1 MYCKACCKAFF
12 FLFTYIFIFVRL
24 KVMIGGIK
32 MEKNNKGLI
41 ILVVILIIMVLSLG
55 GYIVYDKLIDNNKN
69 DVVDKT
75 DDKVD
80 NNEDDN
86 KVVQDTKE
94 ESILG
99 DYFGTKIIN
108 IDQTHITTE
117 VSMRLIDEN
126 NAMLKVSIPEVDVS
140 TYLGTY
146 TKMEDGTL
154 NFSFNKIIWNSGE
167 VTALTPVKN
176 ISLKENNKEYTYE
189 MKNSLTSS
197 SDTVLLSKTTS
208 SEVKKDLDDAYQTL
222 NNN

>member
-1 MYCKACCKAFF
+1 M
-12 FLFTYIFIFVRL
+12 
-24 KVMIGGIK
+24 G
-32 MEKNNKGLI
+32 KNNKGLI

-55 GYIVYDKLIDNNKN
+55 GYIVYDKFIDNNKN
-69 DVVDKT
+69 NVVDKT
-75 DDKVD
+75 NDKVD

-86 KVVQDTKE
+86 KIVQDTKE

-99 DYFGTKIIN
+99 DYVGTKLIN
-108 IDQTHITTE
+108 IDGTNITTE

-146 TKMEDGTL
+146 TKTEDGTL

-189 MKNSLTSS
+189 LKNSLTSS

-208 SEVKKDLDDAYQTL
+208 SELKKDLDNAYQTL

>member
-1 MYCKACCKAFF
+1 
-12 FLFTYIFIFVRL
+12 
-24 KVMIGGIK
+24 

-146 TKMEDGTL
+146 TKTEDGTL

-189 MKNSLTSS
+189 LKNSLTSS

-208 SEVKKDLDDAYQTL
+208 SEVKKDLDNVYQTL

>member
-1 MYCKACCKAFF
+1 
-12 FLFTYIFIFVRL
+12 
-24 KVMIGGIK
+24 
-32 MEKNNKGLI
+32 MERKNNKGLI

-55 GYIVYDKLIDNNKN
+55 GYIVYDKFIDINKN
-69 DVVDKT
+69 NVVDKT
-75 DDKVD
+75 DD
-80 NNEDDN
+80 NEDDN

-94 ESILG
+94 ESVLG
-99 DYFGTKIIN
+99 DYVGTKLIN
-108 IDQTHITTE
+108 IDGTNITTE

-208 SEVKKDLDDAYQTL
+208 SEVKKDLDNAYQTL

>member
-1 MYCKACCKAFF
+1 
-12 FLFTYIFIFVRL
+12 
-24 KVMIGGIK
+24 

-55 GYIVYDKLIDNNKN
+55 GYIIYDKFIDNNKN
-69 DVVDKT
+69 NVVDKT
-75 DDKVD
+75 NDKVD
-80 NNEDDN
+80 NSEVDNEDDN

-99 DYFGTKIIN
+99 DYVGTKLIN
-108 IDQTHITTE
+108 IDGTNITTE

-146 TKMEDGTL
+146 TKTEDGTL

-189 MKNSLTSS
+189 LKNSLTSS
-197 SDTVLLSKTTS
+197 SDIVLLSKTTS
-208 SEVKKDLDDAYQTL
+208 SEVKKDLDNAYQTL

>member
-1 MYCKACCKAFF
+1 
-12 FLFTYIFIFVRL
+12 
-24 KVMIGGIK
+24 

-55 GYIVYDKLIDNNKN
+55 GYIIYDKFIDNNKN
-69 DVVDKT
+69 NVVDKA

-80 NNEDDN
+80 NSEVDNEDDN

-99 DYFGTKIIN
+99 DYVGTKLIN
-108 IDQTHITTE
+108 IDGTNITTE

-126 NAMLKVSIPEVDVS
+126 NAMLKVFIPEVDVS

-146 TKMEDGTL
+146 TKTEDGTL

-189 MKNSLTSS
+189 LKNSLTSS

-208 SEVKKDLDDAYQTL
+208 SEVKKDLDNAYQTL

>member
-1 MYCKACCKAFF
+1 
-12 FLFTYIFIFVRL
+12 
-24 KVMIGGIK
+24 
-32 MEKNNKGLI
+32 MERKNNKGLI
-41 ILVVILIIMVLSLG
+41 ILVAILIIMVLSLG
-55 GYIVYDKLIDNNKN
+55 GYIVYYKFIDNNKN

-75 DDKVD
+75 YDK
-80 NNEDDN
+80 EDDN

-99 DYFGTKIIN
+99 DYVGTKLIN
-108 IDQTHITTE
+108 IDGTNITTE

-126 NAMLKVSIPEVDVS
+126 NAMLKVFIPEVDIS
-140 TYLGTY
+140 TYFGTY

-154 NFSFNKIIWNSGE
+154 SFSFDKIIWNSGE
-167 VTALTPVKN
+167 VSDLTPVKN
-176 ISLKENNKEYTYE
+176 ISLKENNKEYNYE

-208 SEVKKDLDDAYQTL
+208 SEVKKDLDNSYQIL

>member
-1 MYCKACCKAFF
+1 M
-12 FLFTYIFIFVRL
+12 
-24 KVMIGGIK
+24 G
-32 MEKNNKGLI
+32 KNNKGLI

-55 GYIVYDKLIDNNKN
+55 GYIVYDKFIDNNKN
-69 DVVDKT
+69 NVVDKT
-75 DDKVD
+75 NDKVD
-80 NNEDDN
+80 NSEVDNEDDN
-86 KVVQDTKE
+86 KIVQDTKE

-99 DYFGTKIIN
+99 DYVGTKLIN
-108 IDQTHITTE
+108 IDGTNITTE

-146 TKMEDGTL
+146 NKMEDGTL

-189 MKNSLTSS
+189 LKNSLTSS

-208 SEVKKDLDDAYQTL
+208 SEVKKDLDNAYQTL

>member
-1 MYCKACCKAFF
+1 M
-12 FLFTYIFIFVRL
+12 
-24 KVMIGGIK
+24 G
-32 MEKNNKGLI
+32 KNNKGLI

-55 GYIVYDKLIDNNKN
+55 GYIIYDKFIDNNKN
-69 DVVDKT
+69 NVVDKT

-80 NNEDDN
+80 NSEAGNEDDN

-94 ESILG
+94 ESMLG
-99 DYFGTKIIN
+99 DYVGTKLIN
-108 IDQTHITTE
+108 IDGTNITTE

-146 TKMEDGTL
+146 TKTEDGTL

-176 ISLKENNKEYTYE
+176 ISLKENNKKYTYE
-189 MKNSLTSS
+189 LKNSLTSS

-208 SEVKKDLDDAYQTL
+208 SEVKKDLDNAYQTL

>member
-1 MYCKACCKAFF
+1 
-12 FLFTYIFIFVRL
+12 
-24 KVMIGGIK
+24 

-80 NNEDDN
+80 NSEAGNEDDN

-94 ESILG
+94 ESVLG
-99 DYFGTKIIN
+99 DYVGTKLTN
-108 IDQTHITTE
+108 IDGTNITTE

-126 NAMLKVSIPEVDVS
+126 NAMLKVSISEVDVS

>member
-1 MYCKACCKAFF
+1 
-12 FLFTYIFIFVRL
+12 
-24 KVMIGGIK
+24 

-55 GYIVYDKLIDNNKN
+55 GYIVYDKFIDINKN
-69 DVVDKT
+69 NVVDKT

-80 NNEDDN
+80 NSEVDNEDDN

-94 ESILG
+94 ESVLG
-99 DYFGTKIIN
+99 DYVGTKLIN
-108 IDQTHITTE
+108 IDGTNITTE

-146 TKMEDGTL
+146 TKTEDGTL

-189 MKNSLTSS
+189 LKNSLTSS

-208 SEVKKDLDDAYQTL
+208 SEVKKDLDNAYQTL

>member
-1 MYCKACCKAFF
+1 
-12 FLFTYIFIFVRL
+12 
-24 KVMIGGIK
+24 

-41 ILVVILIIMVLSLG
+41 ILVVILIIIVLSLG
-55 GYIVYDKLIDNNKN
+55 GYIVYDKFIDNNKN
-69 DVVDKT
+69 NVVDKT
-75 DDKVD
+75 NDKVD
-80 NNEDDN
+80 NSEIDNEDDN

-99 DYFGTKIIN
+99 DYVGTKLIN
-108 IDQTHITTE
+108 IDGTNIITE

>member
-1 MYCKACCKAFF
+1 
-12 FLFTYIFIFVRL
+12 
-24 KVMIGGIK
+24 

-55 GYIVYDKLIDNNKN
+55 GYIVYDKFIDNNKN
-69 DVVDKT
+69 NV
-75 DDKVD
+75 VD

-99 DYFGTKIIN
+99 DYVGTKLIN
-108 IDQTHITTE
+108 IDETNITTE

-146 TKMEDGTL
+146 TKTDDGTL

-167 VTALTPVKN
+167 VTTLTPVKN

-189 MKNSLTSS
+189 LKNSLTSS

-208 SEVKKDLDDAYQTL
+208 SEVKKDLDNAYQTL

>member
-1 MYCKACCKAFF
+1 M
-12 FLFTYIFIFVRL
+12 
-24 KVMIGGIK
+24 G
-32 MEKNNKGLI
+32 KNNKGLI

-55 GYIVYDKLIDNNKN
+55 GYIIYDKFIDNNKN
-69 DVVDKT
+69 NVVDKT

-80 NNEDDN
+80 NSEAGNEDDN

-99 DYFGTKIIN
+99 DYVGTKLIN
-108 IDQTHITTE
+108 IDGTNITTE

-146 TKMEDGTL
+146 TKTEDGTL

-189 MKNSLTSS
+189 LKNSLTSS

-208 SEVKKDLDDAYQTL
+208 SEVKKDLDNAYQTL

>member
-1 MYCKACCKAFF
+1 M
-12 FLFTYIFIFVRL
+12 
-24 KVMIGGIK
+24 G
-32 MEKNNKGLI
+32 KNNKGLI

-55 GYIVYDKLIDNNKN
+55 GYIVYDKFIDNNKN
-69 DVVDKT
+69 NVVDKT
-75 DDKVD
+75 NDKVD
-80 NNEDDN
+80 NSEVDNEDDN
-86 KVVQDTKE
+86 KIVQDTKE

-99 DYFGTKIIN
+99 DYVGTKLIN
-108 IDQTHITTE
+108 IDGTNITTE

-146 TKMEDGTL
+146 TKTEDGTL

-189 MKNSLTSS
+189 LKNSLTSS
-197 SDTVLLSKTTS
+197 SDIVLLSKTTS
-208 SEVKKDLDDAYQTL
+208 SEVKKDLDNAYQTL

>member
-1 MYCKACCKAFF
+1 
-12 FLFTYIFIFVRL
+12 
-24 KVMIGGIK
+24 
-32 MEKNNKGLI
+32 MERKNNKGLI

-55 GYIVYDKLIDNNKN
+55 GYIVYDKFIDNNKN

-99 DYFGTKIIN
+99 DYVGTKLIN
-108 IDQTHITTE
+108 IDGTNITTE

-126 NAMLKVSIPEVDVS
+126 NVMLKVFIPEVDIS
-140 TYLGTY
+140 TYFGTY

-154 NFSFNKIIWNSGE
+154 NFSFDKIIWNSGE

>member
-1 MYCKACCKAFF
+1 
-12 FLFTYIFIFVRL
+12 
-24 KVMIGGIK
+24 

-55 GYIVYDKLIDNNKN
+55 GYIVYDKFIDNNKN

-80 NNEDDN
+80 NSEVDNEDDN
-86 KVVQDTKE
+86 KVVQDKKE

-99 DYFGTKIIN
+99 DYVGTKLIN
-108 IDQTHITTE
+108 INGTNITTE

-126 NAMLKVSIPEVDVS
+126 NAMLKVFIPEVDVS

-154 NFSFNKIIWNSGE
+154 NFSFNKTIWNSGE
-167 VTALTPVKN
+167 ITVLTPVKN
-176 ISLKENNKEYTYE
+176 VSLKENNKEYTYE
-189 MKNSLTSS
+189 LKNSLTSS

-208 SEVKKDLDDAYQTL
+208 SEVKKDLDNAYQTL

>member
-1 MYCKACCKAFF
+1 
-12 FLFTYIFIFVRL
+12 
-24 KVMIGGIK
+24 

-99 DYFGTKIIN
+99 DYVGTKLIN
-108 IDQTHITTE
+108 IDGTNITTE

>member
-1 MYCKACCKAFF
+1 M
-12 FLFTYIFIFVRL
+12 
-24 KVMIGGIK
+24 G
-32 MEKNNKGLI
+32 KNNKGLI

-55 GYIVYDKLIDNNKN
+55 GYIIYDKFIDNNKN
-69 DVVDKT
+69 NVVDKT
-75 DDKVD
+75 NDKVD
-80 NNEDDN
+80 NSEVDNEDDN
-86 KVVQDTKE
+86 KIVQDTKE

-99 DYFGTKIIN
+99 DYVGTKLIN
-108 IDQTHITTE
+108 IDGTNITTE

-146 TKMEDGTL
+146 TKTEDGTL

-189 MKNSLTSS
+189 LKNSLTSS

-208 SEVKKDLDDAYQTL
+208 SELKKDLDNAYQTL

>member
-1 MYCKACCKAFF
+1 
-12 FLFTYIFIFVRL
+12 
-24 KVMIGGIK
+24 

-55 GYIVYDKLIDNNKN
+55 GYIIYDKFIDNNKN
-69 DVVDKT
+69 NVVDKA

-80 NNEDDN
+80 NSEAGNEDDN

-99 DYFGTKIIN
+99 DYVGTKLIN
-108 IDQTHITTE
+108 IDGTNITTE

-126 NAMLKVSIPEVDVS
+126 NAMLKVFIPEVDVS
-140 TYLGTY
+140 IYLGTY

-189 MKNSLTSS
+189 LKNSLTSS
-197 SDTVLLSKTTS
+197 SDIVLLSKTTS
-208 SEVKKDLDDAYQTL
+208 SEVKKDLDNAYQTL

>member
-1 MYCKACCKAFF
+1 
-12 FLFTYIFIFVRL
+12 
-24 KVMIGGIK
+24 
-32 MEKNNKGLI
+32 MERKNSKGLI
-41 ILVVILIIMVLSLG
+41 ILIVILIIMVLSLG
-55 GYIVYDKLIDNNKN
+55 GYIVYDKFIDNNKN
-69 DVVDKT
+69 NVVDKT
-75 DDKVD
+75 NDKVD
-80 NNEDDN
+80 NSEVDNEDDN
-86 KVVQDTKE
+86 KIVQDTKE

-99 DYFGTKIIN
+99 DYVGTKLIN
-108 IDQTHITTE
+108 IDGTNITTE

-146 TKMEDGTL
+146 TKTEDGTL

-189 MKNSLTSS
+189 LKNSLTSS

-208 SEVKKDLDDAYQTL
+208 SEVKKDLDNAYQTL

>member
-1 MYCKACCKAFF
+1 
-12 FLFTYIFIFVRL
+12 
-24 KVMIGGIK
+24 

-55 GYIVYDKLIDNNKN
+55 GYIIYDKFIDNNKN
-69 DVVDKT
+69 NVVDKT
-75 DDKVD
+75 NDKVD
-80 NNEDDN
+80 NSEVDNEDDN

-99 DYFGTKIIN
+99 DYVGTKLIN
-108 IDQTHITTE
+108 IDGTNITTE

-146 TKMEDGTL
+146 TKTEDGTL

-189 MKNSLTSS
+189 LKNSLTSS
-197 SDTVLLSKTTS
+197 SDTVLLSKITS
-208 SEVKKDLDDAYQTL
+208 SEVKKDLDNAYQTL

>member
-1 MYCKACCKAFF
+1 M
-12 FLFTYIFIFVRL
+12 
-24 KVMIGGIK
+24 G
-32 MEKNNKGLI
+32 KNNKGLI

-55 GYIVYDKLIDNNKN
+55 GYIIYDKFIDNNKN
-69 DVVDKT
+69 NVVDKT

-80 NNEDDN
+80 NSEAGNEDDN

-99 DYFGTKIIN
+99 DYVGTKLIN
-108 IDQTHITTE
+108 IDGTNITTE

-146 TKMEDGTL
+146 TKTEDGTL

-189 MKNSLTSS
+189 LKNSLTSS

-208 SEVKKDLDDAYQTL
+208 SEVKKNLDNAYQTL

>member
-1 MYCKACCKAFF
+1 
-12 FLFTYIFIFVRL
+12 
-24 KVMIGGIK
+24 
-32 MEKNNKGLI
+32 MERKNNKGLI

-55 GYIVYDKLIDNNKN
+55 GYIVYDKFIDNNKN
-69 DVVDKT
+69 NVVDKT
-75 DDKVD
+75 DDKLDNSEVD
-80 NNEDDN
+80 NEDDN
-86 KVVQDTKE
+86 KIVQDTKE

-99 DYFGTKIIN
+99 DYVGTKLIN
-108 IDQTHITTE
+108 IDGTNITTE

-167 VTALTPVKN
+167 VTVLTPVKN

-189 MKNSLTSS
+189 LKNSLTSS

-208 SEVKKDLDDAYQTL
+208 SEVKKDLDNAYQTL

>member
-1 MYCKACCKAFF
+1 M
-12 FLFTYIFIFVRL
+12 
-24 KVMIGGIK
+24 G
-32 MEKNNKGLI
+32 KNNKGLI

-55 GYIVYDKLIDNNKN
+55 GYIIYDKFIDNNKN
-69 DVVDKT
+69 NVVDKT

-80 NNEDDN
+80 NSEVDNKDDN
-86 KVVQDTKE
+86 KIVQDTKE

-99 DYFGTKIIN
+99 DYVGTKLIN
-108 IDQTHITTE
+108 INGTNITTE

-189 MKNSLTSS
+189 LKNSLTSS

-208 SEVKKDLDDAYQTL
+208 SEVKKDLDNAYQTL

>member
-1 MYCKACCKAFF
+1 
-12 FLFTYIFIFVRL
+12 
-24 KVMIGGIK
+24 

-55 GYIVYDKLIDNNKN
+55 GYIVYDKFIDNNKN

-80 NNEDDN
+80 NSEVDNEDDN

-99 DYFGTKIIN
+99 DYVGTKLIN
-108 IDQTHITTE
+108 INGTNITTE

-126 NAMLKVSIPEVDVS
+126 NALLKVSIPEVDVS

-146 TKMEDGTL
+146 TKTEDGTL

-189 MKNSLTSS
+189 LKNSLTSS

-208 SEVKKDLDDAYQTL
+208 SEVKKDLDNAYQTL

>member
-1 MYCKACCKAFF
+1 
-12 FLFTYIFIFVRL
+12 
-24 KVMIGGIK
+24 

-197 SDTVLLSKTTS
+197 SDTVLL
-208 SEVKKDLDDAYQTL
+208 
-222 NNN
+222 

>member
-1 MYCKACCKAFF
+1 
-12 FLFTYIFIFVRL
+12 
-24 KVMIGGIK
+24 

-55 GYIVYDKLIDNNKN
+55 GYIIYDKFIDNNKN
-69 DVVDKT
+69 NVVDKA

-80 NNEDDN
+80 NSEAGNEDDN

-99 DYFGTKIIN
+99 DYVGTKLIN
-108 IDQTHITTE
+108 IDGTNIITE

-146 TKMEDGTL
+146 TKTEDGTL

-189 MKNSLTSS
+189 LKNSLTSS

-208 SEVKKDLDDAYQTL
+208 SEVKKDLDNAYQTL

>member
-1 MYCKACCKAFF
+1 
-12 FLFTYIFIFVRL
+12 
-24 KVMIGGIK
+24 
-32 MEKNNKGLI
+32 MERKNNKGLI

-146 TKMEDGTL
+146 TKTEDGTL

-189 MKNSLTSS
+189 LKNSLTSS
-197 SDTVLLSKTTS
+197 SDIVLLSKTTS
-208 SEVKKDLDDAYQTL
+208 LEVKKDLDNAYQTL

>member
-1 MYCKACCKAFF
+1 
-12 FLFTYIFIFVRL
+12 
-24 KVMIGGIK
+24 

-55 GYIVYDKLIDNNKN
+55 GYIIYDKFIDNNKN
-69 DVVDKT
+69 NVVDKA

-80 NNEDDN
+80 NSEAGNEDDN

-99 DYFGTKIIN
+99 DYVGTKLIN
-108 IDQTHITTE
+108 IDGTNITTE

-189 MKNSLTSS
+189 LKNSLTSS
-197 SDTVLLSKTTS
+197 SDIVLLSKTTS

>member
-1 MYCKACCKAFF
+1 M
-12 FLFTYIFIFVRL
+12 
-24 KVMIGGIK
+24 G
-32 MEKNNKGLI
+32 KNNKGLI

-55 GYIVYDKLIDNNKN
+55 GYIVYDKFIDNNKN
-69 DVVDKT
+69 NVVDKT
-75 DDKVD
+75 DHKVD
-80 NNEDDN
+80 NSEAGNEDDN

-99 DYFGTKIIN
+99 DYVGTKLIN
-108 IDQTHITTE
+108 IDGTNITTE

-146 TKMEDGTL
+146 TKTEDGTL

>member
-1 MYCKACCKAFF
+1 
-12 FLFTYIFIFVRL
+12 
-24 KVMIGGIK
+24 

-41 ILVVILIIMVLSLG
+41 ILVIILIIMVLSLG
-55 GYIVYDKLIDNNKN
+55 GYIVYDKLIDNKN

-75 DDKVD
+75 DNKVD

-126 NAMLKVSIPEVDVS
+126 NAMLKVFIPEVDVS

>member
-1 MYCKACCKAFF
+1 M
-12 FLFTYIFIFVRL
+12 
-24 KVMIGGIK
+24 G
-32 MEKNNKGLI
+32 KNNKGLI

-55 GYIVYDKLIDNNKN
+55 GYIVYDKFIDNNKN
-69 DVVDKT
+69 NVVDKT
-75 DDKVD
+75 NDKVD

-86 KVVQDTKE
+86 KIVQDTKE

-99 DYFGTKIIN
+99 DYVGTKLIN
-108 IDQTHITTE
+108 IDGTNITTE

-146 TKMEDGTL
+146 TKTEDGTL

-189 MKNSLTSS
+189 LKNSLTSS

-208 SEVKKDLDDAYQTL
+208 SEVKKDLDNAYQTL

>member
-1 MYCKACCKAFF
+1 
-12 FLFTYIFIFVRL
+12 
-24 KVMIGGIK
+24 

-99 DYFGTKIIN
+99 DYFGTKVIN

>member
-1 MYCKACCKAFF
+1 
-12 FLFTYIFIFVRL
+12 
-24 KVMIGGIK
+24 

-55 GYIVYDKLIDNNKN
+55 GYIIYDKFIDNNKN
-69 DVVDKT
+69 NVVDKT
-75 DDKVD
+75 NDKVD
-80 NNEDDN
+80 NSEVDNEDDN
-86 KVVQDTKE
+86 KVVQDTKK
-94 ESILG
+94 ESVLG
-99 DYFGTKIIN
+99 DYVGTKLIN
-108 IDQTHITTE
+108 IDGTNITTE

-140 TYLGTY
+140 TYLGAY
-146 TKMEDGTL
+146 TKTEDGTL

-189 MKNSLTSS
+189 LKNSLTSS

-208 SEVKKDLDDAYQTL
+208 SEVKKDLDNAYQTL

>member
-1 MYCKACCKAFF
+1 MK
-12 FLFTYIFIFVRL
+12 
-24 KVMIGGIK
+24 
-32 MEKNNKGLI
+32 KNNNRLI

-55 GYIVYDKLIDNNKN
+55 GYIVYDKFIDNNKN
-69 DVVDKT
+69 NVVDKT
-75 DDKVD
+75 NDKVD
-80 NNEDDN
+80 NSEVDNEDDN
-86 KVVQDTKE
+86 KVVQDTKK

-99 DYFGTKIIN
+99 DYVGTKLIN
-108 IDQTHITTE
+108 IDGTNITTE

-140 TYLGTY
+140 TYLGAY
-146 TKMEDGTL
+146 TKTEDGTL
-154 NFSFNKIIWNSGE
+154 NFSFDKIIWNSGE

-189 MKNSLTSS
+189 LKNSLTSS

-208 SEVKKDLDDAYQTL
+208 SEVKKDLDNAYQTL

>member
-1 MYCKACCKAFF
+1 M
-12 FLFTYIFIFVRL
+12 
-24 KVMIGGIK
+24 G
-32 MEKNNKGLI
+32 KNNKGLI

-55 GYIVYDKLIDNNKN
+55 GYIIYDKFIDNNKN
-69 DVVDKT
+69 NVVDKT

-80 NNEDDN
+80 NSEVDNKDDN
-86 KVVQDTKE
+86 KIVQDTKE

-99 DYFGTKIIN
+99 DYVGTKLIN
-108 IDQTHITTE
+108 INGTNITTE

-146 TKMEDGTL
+146 TKTEDGTL

-189 MKNSLTSS
+189 LKNSLTSS

-208 SEVKKDLDDAYQTL
+208 SEVKKDLDNAYQTL

>member
-1 MYCKACCKAFF
+1 MYCKGCCKAFF
-12 FLFTYIFIFVRL
+12 YKL
-24 KVMIGGIK
+24 KIVIG
-32 MEKNNKGLI
+32 KNNKGLI

-55 GYIVYDKLIDNNKN
+55 GYIVYDKFIDNNKN
-69 DVVDKT
+69 NVVDKT
-75 DDKVD
+75 DD
-80 NNEDDN
+80 NEDDN
-86 KVVQDTKE
+86 NVVQDTKK

-99 DYFGTKIIN
+99 DYVGTN
-108 IDQTHITTE
+108 ITTE
-117 VSMRLIDEN
+117 VSMRLIDGN

-146 TKMEDGTL
+146 TKTEDGTL

-189 MKNSLTSS
+189 LKNSLTSS
-197 SDTVLLSKTTS
+197 SDTVLLPKTTS
-208 SEVKKDLDDAYQTL
+208 SEVKKDLDNAYQTL

>member
-1 MYCKACCKAFF
+1 
-12 FLFTYIFIFVRL
+12 
-24 KVMIGGIK
+24 

-55 GYIVYDKLIDNNKN
+55 GYIIYDKFIDNNKN
-69 DVVDKT
+69 NVVDKA

-80 NNEDDN
+80 NSEAGNEDDN

-99 DYFGTKIIN
+99 DYVGTKLIN
-108 IDQTHITTE
+108 IDGTNITTE

-189 MKNSLTSS
+189 LKNSLTSS

-208 SEVKKDLDDAYQTL
+208 SEVKKDLDNAYQTL